1 MGRIKK
7 AVQLTEN
14 PHLNLYEL
22 ETQDRKG
29 HPGRYYVAS
38 RAKHTEDLELVRKQQ
53 KPDGVIIYSLYG
65 EKKDK
70 VVLVRQYRYPYA
82 ETTLEIPAGK
92 MDRGPENAEEAGRRE
107 LSEETGL
114 TAGQM
119 ISMGEIWPSPGF
131 MDERLYLYCAK
142 ELAQGACHPD
152 ADEFVEIVRMPF
164 EELCQRVASGEIH
177 DAKTVAAVGKM
188 LIMGL

>member
-29 HPGRYYVAS
+29 HPGCYYVAS

-65 EKKDK
+65 EKRDK

>member
-1 MGRIKK
+1 MAHTEETLERQVIYQGRIITVTQDTVRLENGKNAKREVVHHHGGAAIVPVGEHGEVYMVRQFRYPMGR
-7 AVQLTEN
+7 
-14 PHLNLYEL
+14 EL
-22 ETQDRKG
+22 
-29 HPGRYYVAS
+29 
-38 RAKHTEDLELVRKQQ
+38 
-53 KPDGVIIYSLYG
+53 
-65 EKKDK
+65 
-70 VVLVRQYRYPYA
+70 
-82 ETTLEIPAGK
+82 LEIPAGK

>member
-1 MGRIKK
+1 MD
-7 AVQLTEN
+7 LTEKRVN
-14 PHLNLYEL
+14 SNYIFHGKIMTVRVDDALLPNGEPCIR
-22 ETQDRKG
+22 EVCE
-29 HPGRYYVAS
+29 HPGGVGVLPIDENRMVTLCAS
-38 RAKHTEDLELVRKQQ
+38 IAIRMQRQRWKFRRERWIAVRKTR
-53 KPDGVIIYSLYG
+53 K
-65 EKKDK
+65 
-70 VVLVRQYRYPYA
+70 RQ
-82 ETTLEIPAGK
+82 AG
-92 MDRGPENAEEAGRRE
+92 RE